1 MGKGSGRRPLLISEQ
16 EAEDNWNRIFGKKKH
31 LDESIKDNQELY
43 KDLSRIDTIGQNGND
58 GLHYEYE
65 LNKSSGEVEKRF
77 LDGINKPNEE
87 QFNGRQESNT
97 INTSKT
103 TEGTVSISSDSGEM
117 E

>member
-16 EAEDNWNRIFGKKKH
+16 EAEDNWNRIFGKN
-31 LDESIKDNQELY
+31 KDPIEKPFPHNIL
-43 KDLSRIDTIGQNGND
+43 RND
-58 GLHYEYE
+58 YEYE
-65 LNKSSGEVEKRF
+65 LNKSSGEIEKRF

-97 INTSKT
+97 INTSET
-103 TEGTVSISSDSGEM
+103 TEGTVPISSDSGEM